1 MAPEQRKQRVMVPP
15 INMLFS
21 FLKDQTP
28 VQVWLYEQVDSR
40 LEGTVRGFDEFMNL
54 VLDDT
59 VEVNY
64 KKNTRR
70 ELGRILLKG
79 DNITLVS
86 ALETT
91 A

>member
-1 MAPEQRKQRVMVPP
+1 LQ
-15 INMLFS
+15 
-21 FLKDQTP
+21 
-28 VQVWLYEQVDSR
+28 
-40 LEGTVRGFDEFMNL
+40 GFDEFMNL